1 MSKNAKNGP
10 KSMDEF
16 FTGAP
21 GFVFLGV
28 FWGIFFFPS
37 DSQPPKSQK
46 ETHVTQR
53 ALLRK
58 FVQSI
63 LLENSHFL
71 QNVHIQSKFE
81 FCCYKYL

>member
-1 MSKNAKNGP
+1 MIRFEGKKQKNWHIQ
-10 KSMDEF
+10 F
-16 FTGAP
+16 CTGAP
-21 GFVFLGV
+21 GFVFVG
-28 FWGIFFFPS
+28 FFGGIFFPS

-63 LLENSHFL
+63 LLENRDFL
-71 QNVHIQSKFE
+71 QNVHINTNFKV
-81 FCCYKYL
+81 